1 MPSSV
6 QTNEKP
12 DAQKKAPR
20 FRWVLPL
27 VVLLVWLFLGG
38 AFGSYAGKLSSVQV
52 NDNLQFLPE
61 SAESTEVA
69 KLQSEFQD
77 DESIPVVLV
86 YESESGALSQAQLGQ
101 IAGQAQ
107 ELGVVP
113 GVTEDPVGPIPSED
127 GQAALVLVGV
137 DGSDGPL
144 TAEAVEA
151 VRAAVDAIPIEGVSV
166 YVGGPAG
173 FLADL
178 TEAFE
183 GIDGL
188 LLLVAVVVVLIILL
202 IVYRSPI
209 LPFIVLM
216 SSILALGVASAAIYA
231 LAVNDILTLNG
242 QAQGILSILVIG
254 AATDYA
260 LLLVARYREEL
271 HVYQSPYDA
280 MRKALRGVIEPI
292 LASGGTVIVGVMM
305 LVFSDLK
312 GNQGLGPVAAIG
324 ILFAMLAGLTFL
336 PAVLVLLGRAAFWPL
351 RPKYGEVVSEKPGL
365 WARISGFVG
374 RRYRI
379 VWIVT
384 AVGLAILAAFAP
396 SFKADGVPSSQ
407 FFTTTVSSTQ
417 AQEALERHFPAGAG
431 SETVVIA
438 PSGDLTEA
446 LAVINENPGVATAVP
461 LAKPSEAAAGGAPP
475 EAGSESANGPPS
487 SASDDSDDGRPPVG
501 EPLIV
506 DGKALIE
513 VTLTDASDSQAAELT
528 VVDLREE
535 LDAVSPDILVGGPT
549 ASQYDN
555 VTTAQRD
562 VRVIIPLVLIVILLI
577 LMLLLRAIV
586 GPIILIGTVVLS
598 FAATLGLSELVFDH
612 IFGLPGA
619 DPSVPLF
626 GFVFLVALGIDY
638 NIFLMT
644 RAREETATV
653 GTRKGIL
660 KALTVTGGVITS
672 AGLVLAATF
681 SALAVLPLLFLFQIA
696 FIVAVGVL
704 IDTFIVR
711 SLLVPGLVMEVGP
724 PIWWPSRLAKI
735 KDEDEPPAEPEL
747 VEAKS

>member
-1 MPSSV
+1 MTESA
-6 QTNEKP
+6 EKQIKQ
-12 DAQKKAPR
+12 DNGQSASK
-20 FRWVLPL
+20 FRWVLPV
-27 VVLLVWLFLGG
+27 VVLLVWVVAGG
-38 AFGSYAGKLSSVQV
+38 AFGSYAGKLSTVQV

-69 KLQSEFQD
+69 KLQSGFYD
-77 DESIPVVLV
+77 DESIPTVLV
-86 YESESGALSQAQLGQ
+86 YEADAGELSSEQLGEIAAQAQAL
-101 IAGQAQ
+101 AG
-107 ELGVVP
+107 VP
-113 GVTEDPVGPIPSED
+113 GVTEQPSGPIPSED

-144 TAEAVEA
+144 TAAVVEE
-151 VRAAVDAIPIEGVSV
+151 VRAVVDAAPIAGVAV

-188 LLLVAVVVVLIILL
+188 LLLVALVVVLVILL

-209 LPFIVLM
+209 LPFVVLM
-216 SSILALGVASAAIYA
+216 SSVLALGVASAVIYA
-231 LAVNDILTLNG
+231 LAVNGVLTLNG

-260 LLLVARYREEL
+260 LLLVARFREEL
-271 HVYQSPYDA
+271 HTHESSYDA
-280 MRKALRGVIEPI
+280 MRKALRGVVEPI
-292 LASGGTVIVGVMM
+292 AASGGTVIIGVMM

-324 ILFAMLAGLTFL
+324 IVFAMLAGLTFL
-336 PAVLVLLGRAAFWPL
+336 PAVLVLLGRVAFWPL
-351 RPKYGEVVSEKPGL
+351 RPKYGAPLSQTTGL

-374 RRYRI
+374 RRYRM

-396 SFKADGVPSSQ
+396 TFKAEGVPSSQ
-407 FFTTTVSSTQ
+407 FFTTEVASTQ
-417 AQEALERHFPAGAG
+417 AQDALERHFPAGSG
-431 SETVVIA
+431 SETVVVA
-438 PSGDLTEA
+438 PIEQLPDALT
-446 LAVINENPGVATAVP
+446 VIQQNPGVAVAMP
-461 LAKPSEAAAGGAPP
+461 LTESGEP
-475 EAGSESANGPPS
+475 EATGPPDAASGGESADRPHTVTDPVVVNGK
-487 SASDDSDDGRPPVG
+487 V
-501 EPLIV
+501 LI
-506 DGKALIE
+506 D
-513 VTLTDASDSQAAELT
+513 VTLTDASDSQAAEDT
-528 VVDLREE
+528 VVTLREE
-535 LDAVSPDILVGGPT
+535 LTRVSPDILVGGPT
-549 ASQYDN
+549 AAQYDN
-555 VTTAQRD
+555 VTTAHRD
-562 VRVIIPLVLIVILLI
+562 VKVIIPLVLVVILLV

-586 GPIILIGTVVLS
+586 GPIILIATVVLS
-598 FAATLGLSELVFDH
+598 FAATLGLASLVFDH
-612 IFGLPGA
+612 LLDLPGA

-644 RAREETATV
+644 RAREETAKV
-653 GTRKGIL
+653 GTRRGIL
-660 KALTVTGGVITS
+660 RALTVTGGVITS

-711 SLLVPGLVMEVGP
+711 SLLVPGLVVEIGP
-724 PIWWPSRLAKI
+724 LVWWPSRLARI
-735 KDEDEPPAEPEL
+735 PDQDPVRHP
-747 VEAKS
+747 